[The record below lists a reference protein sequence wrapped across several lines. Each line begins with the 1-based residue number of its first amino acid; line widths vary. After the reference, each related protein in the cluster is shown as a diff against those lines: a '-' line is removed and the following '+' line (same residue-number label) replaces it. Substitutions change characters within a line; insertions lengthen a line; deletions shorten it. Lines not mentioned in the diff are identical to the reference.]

1 MTDPNPAGGRRDDSS
16 RVRVEYDTR
25 QVQFASQFIVSGSAE
40 GILLELSGGTVT
52 DDRTGEIILPIQTRV
67 GLTAGGAKRLAE
79 MLLRALER
87 IPAEGTANPSV
98 HAARLPKLRP
108 H

>member
-1 MTDPNPAGGRRDDSS
+1 MTDSIPAGGSRDDAP

-25 QVQFASQFIVSGSAE
+25 EVQFASQFIVSGSAE
-40 GILLELSGGTVT
+40 GILLELSGGTIS
-52 DDRTGEIILPIQTRV
+52 DDRTGELVLPIQSRI
-67 GLTAGGAKRLAE
+67 GLTAGGARRLAE
-79 MLLRALER
+79 MLLRALEQV
-87 IPAEGTANPSV
+87 PGDGTSHSSV